1 MAGSEER
8 KREERWRRTER
19 QRERRQGERICG
31 NCREPADGGLIEWA
45 GRGEPLRIPVCRRC
59 RDRLEGQLP
68 QWSEVQANGVWCP
81 VQADRPCADCVSE
94 PADRRLQRGLIRR
107 LWGG

>member
-1 MAGSEER
+1 MFASEEQR
-8 KREERWRRTER
+8 QEDRRRRTDR
-19 QRERRQGERICG
+19 QRERRQGERVCG

-68 QWSEVQANGVWCP
+68 RWGQVQSNGVWCP
-81 VQADRPCADCVSE
+81 VQMERPCSDCVSG
-94 PADRRLQRGLIRR
+94 PADRRPRRGLLSR
-107 LWGG
+107 LLGG